1 MTDERMQQLN
11 DDWNVCDQW
20 DDDEYRDWYDD
31 LTDEERAIIDKWD
44 RQYNAGVLRLI
55 SENRQRS
62 TIKGMDTVEQFKV
75 MQFIQDNFV
84 MSAVTVEKVD
94 RAALKVKDGT
104 GESIVFECVG
114 GEVRERASNRWKYN
128 SI

>member
-75 MQFIQDNFV
+75 TQFIQDNFV

-104 GESIVFECVG
+104 GASIVFECVG
-114 GEVRERASNRWKYN
+114 GEVRERASN
-128 SI
+128 